1 MTVQQQ
7 VRDLL
12 ERYCAR
18 LFDQIEILDEMLS
31 NPSGSGAPSS
41 TILEA
46 REITHEMRGTAGS
59 LGFPDIAAAAAAL
72 DDDLKRLVE
81 QGCVSAAQLH
91 VSKALFVQLR
101 QIASQATP
109 QGSILY
115 DADLSMLASRTGS
128 AAPPRTGA

>member
-41 TILEA
+41 TIT
-46 REITHEMRGTAGS
+46 RSSGNHS
-59 LGFPDIAAAAAAL
+59 
-72 DDDLKRLVE
+72 
-81 QGCVSAAQLH
+81 
-91 VSKALFVQLR
+91 
-101 QIASQATP
+101 
-109 QGSILY
+109 
-115 DADLSMLASRTGS
+115 
-128 AAPPRTGA
+128 